1 MACKSRAWGLGYQP
15 EPAECRSD
23 GECSHHRFEY
33 EVQPAVSSQF
43 FGESLAV
50 AGLLTE
56 PPWLGQETGHSHRRL
71 LRGYSMP
78 TRIDVEMAFG
88 VYITSEK
95 GEEALLVN
103 NAVGYL
109 VFQVQQEAKAKI
121 EVGDYND
128 LA

>member
-1 MACKSRAWGLGYQP
+1 MSADDSTSVGVSLGLAYPWFWTLDTCLNQSNVDLTQDICVIGLNTK
-15 EPAECRSD
+15 
-23 GECSHHRFEY
+23 F
-33 EVQPAVSSQF
+33 
-43 FGESLAV
+43 SL
-50 AGLLTE
+50 
-56 PPWLGQETGHSHRRL
+56 
-71 LRGYSMP
+71 P
-78 TRIDVEMAFG
+78 TRIDAEMAFG

-109 VFQVQQEAKAKI
+109 VFQVQQKAKAKI